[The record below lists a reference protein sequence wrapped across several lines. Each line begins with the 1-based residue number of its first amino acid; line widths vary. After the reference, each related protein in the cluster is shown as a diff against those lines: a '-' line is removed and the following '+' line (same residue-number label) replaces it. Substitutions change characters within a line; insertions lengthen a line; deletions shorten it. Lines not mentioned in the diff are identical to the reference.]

1 MKLRRDDQVIV
12 LAGRDK
18 GKKGKILKIF
28 PVINQSIVEGINML
42 QKHQK
47 PSRENPKGG
56 MVEREGKIHISN
68 LKLICP
74 KTGKPTK
81 VGYSYLA
88 DGSKSRI
95 SKVSQ
100 EII

>member
-1 MKLRRDDQVIV
+1 MKLKKGDQVTV
-12 LAGRDK
+12 LAGRDR

-28 PVINQSIVEGINML
+28 PKANQVIVEGINMVK
-42 QKHQK
+42 KHQR

-56 MVEREGKIHISN
+56 MVERETKINFSN

-74 KTGKPTK
+74 KTGKTTK
-81 VGYSYLA
+81 VGYSILA
-88 DGSKSRI
+88 DGSKARV

>member
-1 MKLRRDDQVIV
+1 MKLKRDDQVIV

-18 GKKGKILKIF
+18 GKKGKVLKIF
-28 PVINQSIVEGINML
+28 PVTNQAVVEGINML